1 MTCEKH
7 TGLAER
13 MAVVETE
20 VKNHK
25 KFTQDIHDDHE
36 NTKKE
41 LSKIK
46 ITIATWSTVGAL
58 VGSGIYKILSGIDLS
73 WFQSTINYCKIIWL
87 AVMPDSYAGN

>member
-13 MAVVETE
+13 VAVVETE
-20 VKNHK
+20 VKNNK

-58 VGSGIYKILSGIDLS
+58 VGSGIYRVLSGIDLS

>member
-7 TGLAER
+7 TGLVER

-20 VKNHK
+20 VRNNK
-25 KFTQDIHDDHE
+25 KFIQDIHDDHE

>member
-13 MAVVETE
+13 VAVVETE

-58 VGSGIYKILSGIDLS
+58 VGSGLYKILSGIDLS

>member
-20 VKNHK
+20 VRNNK

-58 VGSGIYKILSGIDLS
+58 VGSGLYKILSGIDLS

>member
-13 MAVVETE
+13 VAVVETE
-20 VKNHK
+20 VKNNK

-58 VGSGIYKILSGIDLS
+58 VGSGIYKVLSGIDLS